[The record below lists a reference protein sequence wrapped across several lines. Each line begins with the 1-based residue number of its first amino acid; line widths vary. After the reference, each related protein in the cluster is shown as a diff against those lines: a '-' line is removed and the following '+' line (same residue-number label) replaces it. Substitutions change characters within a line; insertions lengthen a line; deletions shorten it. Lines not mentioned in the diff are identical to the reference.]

1 MATKEKTEEKTI
13 VRASLAFTRQTPRK
27 VRRTA
32 NLLRNLTAGEAIT
45 QLEFMPYEAAGCLK
59 KLIASAMANANH
71 NLEVENPGDL
81 KISQLLVDESMTYKR
96 WRAMSKGRAY
106 SIMKRSSK
114 VSVVLSEM
122 SPAEFAK
129 YVWENS
135 PRNKKNSKSKDKK
148 EVKKS
153 EPKAKKTET
162 KAKAKPKTKKAT
174 SEAKAPAEKK
184 AKTTKAKEAKSNS
197 NEENKS

>member
-1 MATKEKTEEKTI
+1 MATKEQTNEKTI
-13 VRASLAFTRQTPRK
+13 ARAKLAFTRQSPRK

-32 NLLRNLTAGEAIT
+32 NLLRNLTAGEAMT

-59 KLIASAMANANH
+59 KLIGSAMANATH
-71 NLEVENPGDL
+71 NLEVENPGEL

-114 VSVVLSEM
+114 VSVALSEM
-122 SPAEFAK
+122 SAAEFAK
-129 YVWENS
+129 HVWDTS

-148 EVKKS
+148 EAKETKKS
-153 EPKAKKTET
+153 EPKAKKTEPKKT
-162 KAKAKPKTKKAT
+162 EAKAKPKKAAT
-174 SEAKAPAEKK
+174 K
-184 AKTTKAKEAKSNS
+184 AKTTKAKKSDS
-197 NEENKS
+197 NEETKS

>member
-1 MATKEKTEEKTI
+1 MATKEKTNEKTI
-13 VRASLAFTRQTPRK
+13 ARAKLAFTRQSPRK

-32 NLLRNLTAGEAIT
+32 NLLRNLTAGEAMT

-59 KLIASAMANANH
+59 KLIGSAMANATH
-71 NLEVENPGDL
+71 NLEVENPGEL

-114 VSVVLSEM
+114 VSVALSEM
-122 SPAEFAK
+122 TAAEFAK
-129 YVWENS
+129 HVWDTS

-148 EVKKS
+148 EAKEIKKS
-153 EPKAKKTET
+153 EPKAKKTE
-162 KAKAKPKTKKAT
+162 AKDKPKKTA
-174 SEAKAPAEKK
+174 SK
-184 AKTTKAKEAKSNS
+184 AKTTKAKKSDS
-197 NEENKS
+197 NEETKS